1 MNNTRIS
8 LLCLCLLLTGIRCA
22 IAQKA
27 SLINPGDGP
36 RVERAIDSII
46 AGLTL
51 QEKIGQLVQYSGGFD
66 TGPSGVRLNDEQQ
79 RYIKEGKAGS
89 LLNVIGAAMTRD
101 LQRIAVEES
110 RAKIPLIFGLDVIHG
125 FKTTFPIPLAEAAS
139 WDADAVELSAR
150 VGAAEASSS
159 GIHWTFAP
167 MVDIARDPRWG
178 RIAEG
183 SGEDTYLGSVMAA
196 ARVRGF
202 QGRDLTAKTSLVA
215 CPKHFAAY
223 GAGEGGRDYNTVD
236 LSEQTLRDVY
246 LPPFKAALD
255 AGAGTFMASFNEING
270 IPSSGSH
277 FLLTDV
283 LRTEWKFDGFVVSD
297 WNSVGEM
304 IPHGFAADPAHAAEL
319 ALNAGCDMDMESR
332 CFRDNLEALVEK
344 GSVKVSTID
353 EAVRRILRV
362 KFRIG
367 LFADPYKA
375 CDTHREAAELR
386 SAANIAA
393 ARSVGRK
400 SIVLLKNDKNLLPLS
415 MDLKTIA
422 VIGPLAHNHR
432 DPVGMWAGPTDT
444 NNVVTVLDGIK
455 AAVPRSSVLFSPG
468 CALNGTDTVGIA
480 AAVAVA
486 RRADVVLLAVGES
499 EDMTGEAYSRATLD
513 LPGRQLD
520 LVKAVYAAGKP
531 VILIVMGGRPLAISW
546 EAATIPAILEAWHLG
561 HETGNAIAD
570 ILFGVYAPTGR
581 LPVSFPRVSG
591 QVPIYYNHKNTG
603 RPANDTIHYTSRYF
617 DVLTTPLFPFGFGLT
632 YTTFGYADLAIDR
645 AKVGVADTIV
655 VSVTV
660 TNTGSRVGDEV
671 VQLYIRDDVGRMTRP
686 VRELKGFKRVHL
698 EPGQSVRVPF
708 TVAVS
713 DLAYTG
719 VDMKRA
725 VEPGAFTAYVGSNA
739 QEGLEGKFEVIK

>member
-1 MNNTRIS
+1 
-8 LLCLCLLLTGIRCA
+8 
-22 IAQKA
+22 
-27 SLINPGDGP
+27 
-36 RVERAIDSII
+36 
-46 AGLTL
+46 
-51 QEKIGQLVQYSGGFD
+51 
-66 TGPSGVRLNDEQQ
+66 
-79 RYIKEGKAGS
+79 
-89 LLNVIGAAMTRD
+89 
-101 LQRIAVEES
+101 
-110 RAKIPLIFGLDVIHG
+110 
-125 FKTTFPIPLAEAAS
+125 
-139 WDADAVELSAR
+139 
-150 VGAAEASSS
+150 
-159 GIHWTFAP
+159 
-167 MVDIARDPRWG
+167 
-178 RIAEG
+178 
-183 SGEDTYLGSVMAA
+183 
-196 ARVRGF
+196 
-202 QGRDLTAKTSLVA
+202 
-215 CPKHFAAY
+215 
-223 GAGEGGRDYNTVD
+223 
-236 LSEQTLRDVY
+236 
-246 LPPFKAALD
+246 
-255 AGAGTFMASFNEING
+255 
-270 IPSSGSH
+270 
-277 FLLTDV
+277 
-283 LRTEWKFDGFVVSD
+283 
-297 WNSVGEM
+297 M

-319 ALNAGCDMDMESR
+319 ALNGGCDMDMESR

-375 CDTHREAAELR
+375 CDTQREAAELR

-400 SIVLLKNDKNLLPLS
+400 SIVLLKNDKDLLPLS

-455 AAVPRSSVLFSPG
+455 AAVPRSRVLFSPG

-531 VILIVMGGRPLAISW
+531 VVLVVMGGRPLAISW
-546 EAATIPAILEAWHLG
+546 EAATIPAILETWHLG

-570 ILFGVYAPTGR
+570 ILFGAYAPTGR

-632 YTTFGYADLAIDR
+632 YTTFGYADLSIDR
-645 AKVGVADTIV
+645 AKVSVADTIV

-660 TNTGSRVGDEV
+660 TNTGARVGDEV

-725 VEPGAFTAYVGSNA
+725 VEPGAFTVYVGSNA